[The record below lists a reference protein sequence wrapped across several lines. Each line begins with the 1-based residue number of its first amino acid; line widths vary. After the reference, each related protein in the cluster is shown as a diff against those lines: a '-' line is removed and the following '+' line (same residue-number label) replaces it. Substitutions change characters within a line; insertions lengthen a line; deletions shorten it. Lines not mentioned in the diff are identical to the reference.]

1 MLATN
6 DNIVDN
12 PQAVTCE
19 DTVSYNI
26 IVSWLCGGGSPLVL
40 KNIRFDNKACD
51 FRDFIV
57 RFIFMVR
64 YFIMMYHVWL

>member
-6 DNIVDN
+6 DIVDN

-26 IVSWLCGGGSPLVL
+26 MAWLSGGGSPLVL

-64 YFIMMYHVWL
+64 YFIMMYRAGL